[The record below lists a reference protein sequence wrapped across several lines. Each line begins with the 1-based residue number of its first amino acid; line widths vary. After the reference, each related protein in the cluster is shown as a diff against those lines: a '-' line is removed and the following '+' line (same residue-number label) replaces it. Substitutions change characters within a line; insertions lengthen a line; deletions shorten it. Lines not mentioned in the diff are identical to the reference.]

1 MAVDTKGDPGLVALQ
16 QDGNGSP
23 LGGTEN
29 ARHVLGG
36 ERRRG
41 RAAHRMRDIDLDG
54 LVIDNTAEGLF
65 RVHRRVFTDPDMLE
79 LERQQVFEHS

>member
-1 MAVDTKGDPGLVALQ
+1 
-16 QDGNGSP
+16 
-23 LGGTEN
+23 
-29 ARHVLGG
+29 
-36 ERRRG
+36 
-41 RAAHRMRDIDLDG
+41 MRDIDLDG